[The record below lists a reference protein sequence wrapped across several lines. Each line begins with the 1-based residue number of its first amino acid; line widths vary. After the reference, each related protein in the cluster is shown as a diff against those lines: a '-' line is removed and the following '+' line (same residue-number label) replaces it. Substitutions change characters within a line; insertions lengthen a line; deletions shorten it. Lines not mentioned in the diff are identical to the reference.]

1 MKFLFFVLAWTLTIS
16 GLLITAVSAVQLGKS
31 QDMMNPT
38 EARQIAQVLGTQ
50 TIQIEPKLD
59 QRQDRIVYETADS
72 RPLLLKK
79 YIERYNKNLLEVNP
93 DFHHDLVAIADRH
106 QIDFRLLPAIAMKE
120 SGMCR
125 AIPNNSFNCLGL
137 GVHSRGTW
145 RFESYEANFDKAA
158 EILKKN
164 YIDRGLVTPEQIM
177 TKYTPH
183 SPNGEWARGVNQF
196 MSEIQFDSRQKGKD
210 SKEENHVLEFVSY
223 NLPSSTSPASLRV
236 SLSALK

>member
-1 MKFLFFVLAWTLTIS
+1 MKFLFLVLAWTLTLT
-16 GLLITAVSAVQLGKS
+16 GTVITAVSAVQLGKS
-31 QDMMNPT
+31 QELITPAKTHQAAN
-38 EARQIAQVLGTQ
+38 VLGAQ
-50 TIQIEPKLD
+50 TFQAAPEFN

-79 YIERYNKNLLEVNP
+79 YIERYNKKLLEINP
-93 DFHHDLVAIADRH
+93 DFHYDLVTIADRH

-125 AIPNNSFNCLGL
+125 AIPDGSFNCLGL
-137 GVHSRGTW
+137 GVHSKGTW
-145 RFESYEANFDKAA
+145 KFESYEANFDKAA

-210 SKEENHVLEFVSY
+210 SQEENHVLKFVSY
-223 NLPSSTSPASLRV
+223 NLPSATSPASLRI
-236 SLSALK
+236 SLSALN